1 MACLPKPLLLV
12 SCRERVAK
20 SCTRSR
26 SPTHR
31 QRKSFYTCLF
41 SQTYAIRSR
50 PLAGGGVQVC
60 ASPPTCRRCENQ
72 HASCSAAL
80 PRPSPCP
87 YGTWP
92 FCTFHARHPSICG
105 PYRTPT
111 PAGFPRSGAGVLPS
125 VQWNLSGGWHY
136 TFADGGQ
143 RVRFCHTNSAHPGTC
158 SSAPGAAPIFTL
170 LHTTNRPV

>member
-1 MACLPKPLLLV
+1 MRCLPKTLLLV

-20 SCTRSR
+20 SCTCSG
-26 SPTHR
+26 SPSHR
-31 QRKSFYTCLF
+31 QCKSFYTCLL
-41 SQTYAIRSR
+41 SQTYAIGSR

-60 ASPPTCRRCENQ
+60 ASPPTRRRHENQ
-72 HASCSAAL
+72 HASRSAAL
-80 PRPSPCP
+80 PHPRPSP
-87 YGTWP
+87 YGTRP
-92 FCTFHARHPSICG
+92 FCTLHARHPSICG

-111 PAGFPRSGAGVLPS
+111 PACFPHSGTGVLPS

-143 RVRFCHTNSAHPGTC
+143 RVRFCHANSARPGTF
-158 SSAPGAAPIFTL
+158 SSAPGTAPVFTL